1 MNQTANI
8 ILKENGSLDADAY
21 KNLVGNIIIDGLTIE
36 VVVMDARLIYGRL
49 DFSVTPKSGNG
60 TKWVSAAKVMLTGDR
75 TLLTALSGE
84 QRTTATNGLGF
95 RGEVARRK
103 ALQMKK
109 DAETAFVTNK
119 SVLDLLITQKEETNE

>member
-1 MNQTANI
+1 MNKTADI
-8 ILKENGSLDADAY
+8 IRKGNGSLDADAY
-21 KNLVGNIIIDGLTIE
+21 KNLVGHIDIDGLTIE
-36 VVVMDARLIYGRL
+36 VIVMDARLAYGRL

-60 TKWVSAAKVMLTGDR
+60 TKWVSALKVMLTGDR
-75 TLLTALSGE
+75 TLLTPLSGE
-84 QRTTATNGLGF
+84 TRTTATTGLGF

-109 DAETAFVTNK
+109 DAEQAFVTNK